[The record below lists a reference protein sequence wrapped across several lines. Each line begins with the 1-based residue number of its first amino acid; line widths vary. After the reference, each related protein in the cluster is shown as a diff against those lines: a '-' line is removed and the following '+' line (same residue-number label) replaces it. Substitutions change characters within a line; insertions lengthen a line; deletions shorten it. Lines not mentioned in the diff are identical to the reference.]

1 MRKNQSKKI
10 LSVAAKLISK
20 RGYNGVSLQQI
31 ADKAKLHKSTLLY
44 YFKNKQSLLAQIIK
58 DPFEEFYSNFQ
69 ELMLDE
75 ESAPEEKLRRMMD
88 NHLSLLVEYKDNV
101 NIFLNSLRNLESKK
115 RKMHLMKIKNYER
128 DVEEIIVEMKK
139 NGYFRGLDPKI
150 VAFGILGMMNWIT
163 RWYKKS
169 GQMEVKDISNIF
181 YQMLTRP

>member
-1 MRKNQSKKI
+1 
-10 LSVAAKLISK
+10 
-20 RGYNGVSLQQI
+20 
-31 ADKAKLHKSTLLY
+31 
-44 YFKNKQSLLAQIIK
+44 
-58 DPFEEFYSNFQ
+58 
-69 ELMLDE
+69 MLDE